1 MNTRVVITD
10 VRPGS
15 AIVDTSMQFLV
26 AGGNTAPAT
35 EFQSA
40 LESNLGSVLAPEDWP
55 GATLQGTVASSEV
68 ELSLQESELSQVAAP
83 EEGDDQ
89 TALIVGL
96 AVGCEWGH
104 VERWFAGGWLDA

>member
-1 MNTRVVITD
+1 
-10 VRPGS
+10 
-15 AIVDTSMQFLV
+15 MQFLV